1 VYGLGLRIT
10 IIMSL
15 SLLVLLLGATAVFII
30 QHHREDTG
38 FRLPLPAQVGAI
50 SALVEETPVDRLPD
64 LLTAVNSENLLVSV
78 QSTPPDSSGSRA
90 APALSWALRNYITAS
105 SGRPIEA
112 MFLKKDDR
120 SVPTLQRDAENGLG
134 LGTSMPLRLVVTL
147 KDGRYLVLETR
158 RGYLDRFTG
167 IRLVLIL
174 LLLAIVISSLTLWF
188 LRRQIRPI
196 EQLAALVERVGPDSA
211 GHQISTAPIDVSSLS
226 AKGGKETRQ
235 LAAAIN
241 RMQDRI
247 RSLLSGRS
255 RMLASI
261 SHDLGT
267 YLTRLRLRSEFISDA
282 AQREAAIRDIED
294 MDALI
299 SNTMVLAEIEQNRE
313 PVQMRDI
320 VDLVRRQVASHASS
334 GSPVRFHTSIDNL
347 EMPLRPIA
355 INRALG
361 NLISNA
367 LRYGNEADVTIS
379 RAGGNV
385 LLLVEDRGPG
395 IPAAD
400 REIVLEAFHR
410 RDAARNLD
418 RRGFGLGLAIVN
430 DILRQHGGS
439 LAFADRPGGGLRVTV
454 TLPVTD
460 AVPS

>member
-1 VYGLGLRIT
+1 MYGIGLRIT

-15 SLLVLLLGATAVFII
+15 SLLVLLLGATAVFVI
-30 QHHREDTG
+30 QHHRQDSG

-50 SALVEETPVDRLPD
+50 STLIEETPVDRLPD
-64 LLTAVNSENLLVSV
+64 VLTAVNSENLLVSV
-78 QSTPPDSSGSRA
+78 QSSPPDSSGTRA
-90 APALSWALRNYITAS
+90 APALSWALRSYIAAS
-105 SGRPIEA
+105 SGRSIEA
-112 MFLKKDDR
+112 MFLRKDDK
-120 SVPTLQRDAENGLG
+120 SVPALQRDAETGEAIG
-134 LGTSMPLRLVVTL
+134 VSIPLRLVVTL

-174 LLLAIVISSLTLWF
+174 LLLAIVISSSTLWF

-196 EQLAALVERVGPDSA
+196 EQLAALVERVGPDGP
-211 GHQISTAPIDVSSLS
+211 GHQISTTPIDVAGLP

-247 RSLLSGRS
+247 RSLLVGRS

-282 AQREAAIRDIED
+282 AQRDAAIRDIED

-299 SNTMVLAEIEQNRE
+299 SNTLVLAEIEQNRE
-313 PVQMRDI
+313 PAQLRDLI
-320 VDLVRRQVASHASS
+320 DLVRRQVASHASS
-334 GSPVRFHTSIDNL
+334 GAPVRFQSSIETL
-347 EMPLRPIA
+347 EISVQPTA

-367 LRYGNEADVTIS
+367 LRYGNEADVTVS
-379 RAGGNV
+379 RAGDNV

-395 IPAAD
+395 IPAAERD
-400 REIVLEAFHR
+400 IVLEAFHR

-430 DILRQHGGS
+430 DILRQHGGT
-439 LAFADRPGGGLRVTV
+439 LAFSDRPGGGLRVTV
-454 TLPVTD
+454 TLPLR
-460 AVPS
+460 AV